1 MKTSSIKGGSCE
13 VTTIYPKK
21 KPRWVNLLIV
31 GTILTL
37 TALTLFIVTARDAN
51 VSSNNSDHIALAASS
66 DIVKEKSKYDGIFI
80 VTEKSTN
87 KNAPYIIQYPNTTSK
102 VFNQSVTDTIH
113 KIRDQ
118 YLKDMEISVH
128 KDDKLVGNLN
138 ITYKTTLHKKNYYSF
153 VLTQNQYNGIG
164 SKQKNVKTFM
174 YDQKNKK
181 QILLQDIIQSQK
193 NLTLLSKAVKAQISK
208 EPDLR
213 KLITTA
219 AVQEATKPIW
229 ANFENY
235 SLTDKTFTVYFDGS
249 KLSNNITQIK
259 AVNIPLSTINSILA
273 KPFKVEEKKTAQ
285 IKTAQIKS
293 AKLVAL
299 TFDDGPSKTVTPKIL
314 KILKKH
320 NIKATFFMVGSQVN
334 DNPKTAKQVQEAGH
348 EIGNHTY
355 SHPNLKNL
363 TNAQIKSQLSRTTT
377 AIKKATGHNPTLF
390 RPPYGSVDNRV
401 RAQSKLPVVLWS
413 VDTLDWQHH
422 NSKKILEYVKKET
435 YPGAIIL
442 MHDIHMPTADG
453 LESVITYLEKQGY
466 TFVTVSELNANKRK

>member
-1 MKTSSIKGGSCE
+1 MKSSNIKGGSCE
-13 VTTIYPKK
+13 VTTIYSKK
-21 KPRWVNLLIV
+21 KPRWVNLLII

-37 TALTLFIVTARDAN
+37 TALILFIVSAQDEN

-66 DIVKEKSKYDGIFI
+66 DIVKEKSKYDGLFI
-80 VTEKSTN
+80 VTEKSNN

-118 YLKDMEISVH
+118 YLKDMEVSVH
-128 KDDKLVGNLN
+128 KDDKLVGSLN
-138 ITYKTTLHKKNYYSF
+138 ITYKTTIHKKNYYSF

-181 QILLQDIIQSQK
+181 QILLQDVIQSQK
-193 NLTLLSKAVKAQISK
+193 DLTLLSKAVKAQMSK
-208 EPDLR
+208 DSDLK
-213 KLITTA
+213 KLMTTTA
-219 AVQEATKPIW
+219 VKEETKPIW
-229 ANFENY
+229 ANFENH
-235 SLTDKTFTVYFDGS
+235 SLTDKAFTVYFDGS
-249 KLSNNITQIK
+249 KLSTNITQIK
-259 AVNIPLSTINSILA
+259 TVNIPLSTVNSILA
-273 KPFKVEEKKTAQ
+273 KPFKVEEKKIVQ
-285 IKTAQIKS
+285 KKPK
-293 AKLVAL
+293 KLVAL

-314 KILKKH
+314 KTLKKH
-320 NIKATFFMVGSQVN
+320 NIKATFFMVGSQV
-334 DNPKTAKQVQEAGH
+334 DENPKMAKQVQEAGH

-363 TNAQIKSQLSRTTT
+363 TNAQIKNQLSRTTT

-390 RPPYGSVDNRV
+390 RPPYGSVDKRV
-401 RAQSKLPVVLWS
+401 RAQTKLPVVLWS

-422 NSKKILEYVKKET
+422 NSKKILDYVKKET

-453 LESVITYLEKQGY
+453 LEAVITYLQKQGY
-466 TFVTVSELNANKRK
+466 TFVTVSALNSNKRK